1 MLPKAEISK
10 RVVFAFS
17 SVCRSTEGVAKF
29 FLIIPV
35 HFVLVC
41 TIGFISVI
49 RLFFFG
55 MLCAS
60 CVLCLGEIGTQ
71 RPARSPLRKMILAFD
86 PASQS
91 QFGNGFGFKSLER
104 GYVVYTWHGSL
115 TVLNTMRLC
124 ARRQ

>member
-10 RVVFAFS
+10 RVVFAFY

-35 HFVLVC
+35 YFVLVC
-41 TIGFISVI
+41 TIGFVSVI
-49 RLFFFG
+49 SLFLG
-55 MLCAS
+55 VC
-60 CVLCLGEIGTQ
+60 CVLPRVLCFGEIGTQ
-71 RPARSPLRKMILAFD
+71 KPTRSPLRKMILAFD
-86 PASQS
+86 SAYQS

-104 GYVVYTWHGSL
+104 GCVVYTWHGSL